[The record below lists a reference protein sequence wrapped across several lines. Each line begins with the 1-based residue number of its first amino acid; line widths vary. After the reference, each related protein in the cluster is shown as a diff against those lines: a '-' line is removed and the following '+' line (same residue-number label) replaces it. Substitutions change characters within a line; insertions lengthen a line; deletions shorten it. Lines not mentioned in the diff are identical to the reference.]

1 MKAKTILA
9 ALLLAASSSSMA
21 AETADTIVADN
32 VEKVTIV
39 TRDNSKKIIVRDTI
53 EINNKA
59 WCGIHVNHW
68 KNN

>member
-32 VEKVTIV
+32 V
-39 TRDNSKKIIVRDTI
+39 
-53 EINNKA
+53 
-59 WCGIHVNHW
+59 
-68 KNN
+68 